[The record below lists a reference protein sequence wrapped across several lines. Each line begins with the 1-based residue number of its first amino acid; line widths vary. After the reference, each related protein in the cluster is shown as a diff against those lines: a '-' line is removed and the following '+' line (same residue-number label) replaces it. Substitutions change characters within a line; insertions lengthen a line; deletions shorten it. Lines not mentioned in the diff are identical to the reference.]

1 MIKKILIA
9 CIALF
14 LLIGVVAASENATD
28 VSNANGDTIEAEDT
42 SPAKQ
47 TTQIKETPT
56 QEITK
61 KESKIIVKS
70 VKGKEGKNVRI
81 KAVLKDSDGKLIK
94 NKEVTFK
101 IKGKKYTA
109 RTNDKGKAT
118 ILYKLPKAKYL
129 KTVKTKKGKYLTK
142 KQIYRTANTV
152 KITFDGTGKY
162 QSSSAAAKVI
172 SKKSVTKKYKYKRFV
187 GKEVVPCERGD
198 HEYVRG
204 PVAIQVIFGKD
215 YGNDDLWIAVD
226 TKDHTVRLQSSAKLH
241 SQDSHGNWKW
251 DKKWTHKMSE
261 HDWIVTFYGDLP
273 KIDKIKVRYTL
284 GKYVR
289 IK

>member
-14 LLIGVVAASENATD
+14 LLIGVVAASENKTD
-28 VSNANGDTIEAEDT
+28 VANANGDTIEAENT
-42 SPAKQ
+42 APVKQ
-47 TTQIKETPT
+47 TTQVKETPT
-56 QEITK
+56 KEIAK
-61 KESKIIVKS
+61 KESKITVKS
-70 VKGKEGKNVRI
+70 VKGKEGKNVKI

-94 NKEVTFK
+94 NKKVTFK

-109 RTNDKGKAT
+109 RTNDNGKAT
-118 ILYKLPKAKYL
+118 IAYKLPKAKYF

-162 QSSSAAAKVI
+162 QSSSATAKVI
-172 SKKSVTKKYKYKRFV
+172 SKKTVTKKYKYKRFV
-187 GKEVVPCERGD
+187 RKEVVPCERGD

-204 PVAIQVIFGKD
+204 PVVIEVIFGKD
-215 YGNDDLWIAVD
+215 YGSDDLWIAVD
-226 TKDHTVRLQSSAKLH
+226 TKDHKLRLQSAAKLH
-241 SQDSHGNWKW
+241 SQDKHGNWKW
-251 DKKWTHKMSE
+251 DKEWTHDMSE

-273 KIDKIKVRYTL
+273 KTDKIKVRYTL